1 MNIAEKIANNIGR
14 IRGAYALGLAKA
26 FPNAAFNDPRA
37 WVSQGNFSGM
47 GSAGP
52 GKKPESAG
60 DALGYFESWV
70 YICTALNAKSC
81 ASVPLRLYGATPG
94 KGSKIKWAGTDVPV
108 STRPIS
114 KARRKEF
121 DRARHLQPYLAKA
134 EAVEEI
140 TEHPLLDLIQ
150 SVNPYSNMSD
160 LMELTIMFMD
170 LTGDAYWY
178 LVKNG
183 AGVPEAIWSMPSQY
197 IAPVPG
203 KSLDEFIT
211 GYRFTRNQK
220 DIVIP
225 FEDVLSFS
233 YPNPKNQIIGMSPVV
248 GVADAVYNNSQMNV
262 YEAALFENKAR
273 CEGVFQVDGSVPQ
286 AIVDRATED
295 FESKYA
301 GAKKAGKSPLL
312 PSGMTFTPTTQTNTE
327 LGFIEG
333 RKLTR
338 EEIAAGLDV
347 PMSLLDPNAIRA
359 NVDAAGLFH
368 AKYGISPRLRKVEEK
383 INERLIPMYDSGKSI
398 FVAFDNAIPE
408 DKEFELRTRQISVGV
423 PWDSIDAAR
432 GAEGKEPYNMPG
444 ISDVPHV
451 PFGMTPLGYDSG
463 RDSIDQQAAE
473 LADKTMKAL
482 RDRWA

>member
-14 IRGAYALGLAKA
+14 IRGAYASGLAKA
-26 FPNAAFNDPRA
+26 FPNASFNDPRA

-60 DALGYFESWV
+60 DALGYFASWV

-81 ASVPLRLYGATPG
+81 ASVPLRLYGATPA
-94 KGSKIKWAGTDVPV
+94 KGSKIKWAGTDVQV

-121 DRARHLQPYLAKA
+121 ERARHLQPYLAKA
-134 EAVEEI
+134 EEVEEI
-140 TEHPLLDLIQ
+140 VEHPFLDLIQ
-150 SVNPYSNMSD
+150 TVNPYSNMSD

-170 LTGDAYWY
+170 LCGDAYWY

-211 GYRFTRNQK
+211 GYRFTRNMK
-220 DIVIP
+220 DVIIP
-225 FEDVLSFS
+225 FEDALAFS

-248 GVADAVYNNSQMNV
+248 GVADAVYNNSQMNT

-295 FESKYA
+295 FEAKYA

-338 EEIAAGLDV
+338 EEIASGLDV

-359 NVDAAGLFH
+359 NVDAAQYHH
-368 AKYGISPRLRKVEEK
+368 AKYGLSPRLRKIEEK

-398 FVAFDNAIPE
+398 WVAFDNVVPE
-408 DKEFELRTRQISVGV
+408 DKQFELTARNSSTGV
-423 PWDSIDAAR
+423 PYMSINEAR
-432 GAEGKEPYNMPG
+432 AELGKDPVEGGDLPM
-444 ISDVPHV
+444 V
-451 PFGMTPLGYDSG
+451 PFGVAPLGYEADTTT
-463 RDSIDQQAAE
+463 DTQAEE
-473 LADKTMKAL
+473 LAEKTWKAL
-482 RDRWA
+482 RARMGIEA